1 MVTSSKI
8 YTIKTLKILLSSNV
22 TWIIGI
28 KLHLKTNTKIL
39 VFTVLKVSNIVFFK
53 NVSNL

>member
-8 YTIKTLKILLSSNV
+8 CTIKTLKILLSSNV

-39 VFTVLKVSNIVFFK
+39 VFTVLKVSDIVFF
-53 NVSNL
+53 